1 MSPPAAVVLRQQ
13 EIDDLETEVSVV
25 SARLNRAHADLVDL
39 TRRVMDEE
47 RWAGDGIRSPEHW
60 LVLHAGLSPA
70 RAADVVRL
78 ARRFMELPT
87 TVAAMASG
95 QVSMDQAAVVARYAP
110 SSHEVSIGELAP
122 ITTVPQLRRALSR
135 YQFGSQEGGAC
146 GSPEPAGRDE
156 RDVPGTEAFAA
167 KAPELSMSY
176 DDGRFVLRYS
186 APADIGA
193 LVEQAVREAKDAL
206 FTGGQT
212 DSTYADGLA
221 EMACRSLASVRS
233 ASRAARYRVYV
244 HLSTDGSWVGGRG
257 AIPASLAAK
266 FACDGMVQA
275 VWEVDGTPVNVGR
288 KQRTVPQRTRRLVE
302 DRDRGCVFPGCQ
314 ATGFLEIH
322 HLDHWADGG
331 ATDLDRLVC
340 LCPLHHDSHHR
351 GEFTIAGRPIHP
363 DRLVQLS
370 SGAAAGLVFTYARG
384 RVVGGLDR
392 PVAARIEPCEP
403 VVDAYRGPTGERLQ
417 THWLDLPTNRP
428 ALTVVS
434 EIDPD
439 LDISPPGGAGPPGES

>member
-1 MSPPAAVVLRQQ
+1 MSLPAAVVLRQQ
-13 EIDDLETEVSVV
+13 EIDDLETEASVV
-25 SARLNRAHADLVDL
+25 AARLNRAHADLVDL
-39 TRRVMDEE
+39 TRRVMDNE
-47 RWAGDGIRSPEHW
+47 RWVGDGIRSPEHW

-78 ARRFMELPT
+78 ARRFTELPT

-95 QVSMDQAAVVARYAP
+95 QLLMDEAAIVARYAP
-110 SSHEVSIGELAP
+110 TSHEVSIGELAP
-122 ITTVPQLRRALSR
+122 MTTVPQLRRALSR
-135 YQFGSQEGGAC
+135 YQFGSEEGEAG

-212 DSTYADGLA
+212 DATYADGLA

-340 LCPLHHDSHHR
+340 LCPLHHDAHHR

-363 DRLVQLS
+363 DRLVQVT
-370 SGAAAGLVFTYARG
+370 SGAAAGLVFTNARG
-384 RVVGGLDR
+384 RVIGLPFDPLRRGSR
-392 PVAARIEPCEP
+392 PAEP

-417 THWLDLPTNRP
+417 TRWLDLPANNP
-428 ALTVVS
+428 H
-434 EIDPD
+434 
-439 LDISPPGGAGPPGES
+439 